1 MTNVPFFSII
11 TITLNSEKYLSETI
25 ESVLTQEYPLKEHI
39 IIDGGS
45 TDGTL
50 DIIKSYGD
58 AVRFISEPDSGIS
71 DAMNKGIFMSKGDVV
86 AHLHSDD
93 RYAPGTLSKVGEA
106 FLANEGI
113 KWLCGSGGFIDEKGE
128 SIKPIRFKRYSY
140 NRLKTHNFLVHPS
153 IFTRKE
159 VFDKVGY
166 FDTSLRYAMDYDM
179 WLRIGKEYTPI
190 QTEESL
196 SSFRVH
202 AGSLSTRESLLAID
216 EEYKIR
222 INHFGGE
229 HAGKRLFFYLRYRAA
244 RYAKQ
249 FNIL

>member
-1 MTNVPFFSII
+1 MNNDLLFSII

-25 ESVLTQEYPLKEHI
+25 ESVITEEYPLKEHI

-45 TDGTL
+45 IDGTL

-58 AVRFISEPDSGIS
+58 AVRFISEPDNGIS
-71 DAMNKGIFMSKGDVV
+71 DAMNKGILMSKGNVV

-93 RYAPGTLSKVGEA
+93 RYTPGTLSKVGEA

-113 KWLCGSGGFIDEKGE
+113 KWLCGSGDFIDEKGK
-128 SIKPIRFKRYSY
+128 SIKPIRFKRYSF

-153 IFTRKE
+153 IFIRKE

-190 QTEESL
+190 QTDESL

-202 AGSLSTRESLLAID
+202 AGSLSTRESLMAID

-222 INHFGGE
+222 LNCFGGE
-229 HAGKRLFFYLRYRAA
+229 HAGKRLFSYLRYRAA

-249 FNIL
+249 VKIF